1 MLLAGAIFV
10 LTLVLVIWQP
20 RGLGI
25 GWSAAFGAALALA
38 TGGVQLAD
46 IPVVWHIVW
55 NATATFIAVIIIS
68 LLLDESGFFEWA
80 ALHVS
85 RWGRG
90 RGRLLFTWIILLGAA
105 VAALFA
111 NDGAA
116 LILTPHRDS
125 HAAGAGFQQ
134 GNDAGLCY
142 GRRVYCRYRQP
153 AAGGVEFGEYRFGR
167 FLCHRLQGVRFGDG
181 AGRSRGDLHH
191 PGDAAPVLSQGYP
204 ASLGYGVTESAGH
217 GDKRSGDLPHRLGR
231 AAAVAGWFFRS

>member
-1 MLLAGAIFV
+1 MLLAGTIFI

-38 TGGVQLAD
+38 TGGVQVAD

-90 RGRLLFTWIILLGAA
+90 RGRLLFTLDYPARRGCGGAVCQRWGGA
-105 VAALFA
+105 DPHA
-111 NDGAA
+111 N
-116 LILTPHRDS
+116 RDC
-125 HAAGAGFQQ
+125 HAASAGVQQ
-134 GNDAGLCY
+134 GNDAGLCH
-142 GRRVYCRYRQP
+142 GRRIYLLPIPPACRWWCRI
-153 AAGGVEFGEYRFGR
+153 
-167 FLCHRLQGVRFGDG
+167 
-181 AGRSRGDLHH
+181 
-191 PGDAAPVLSQGYP
+191 
-204 ASLGYGVTESAGH
+204 
-217 GDKRSGDLPHRLGR
+217 
-231 AAAVAGWFFRS
+231 W